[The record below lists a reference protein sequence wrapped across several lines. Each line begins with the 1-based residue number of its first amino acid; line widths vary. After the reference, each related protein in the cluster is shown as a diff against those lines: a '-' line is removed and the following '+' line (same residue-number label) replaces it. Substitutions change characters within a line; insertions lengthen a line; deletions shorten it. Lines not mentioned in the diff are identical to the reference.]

1 MASFCPCHAAPTCS
15 FGRNPPTSRRVGGM
29 SPTCWRHN
37 LLREIPF
44 LFWFWHPTYRS
55 LLQFPI
61 LPWHLRHQRGV
72 PSWLQVHWNPLTLS
86 FEVASFV
93 CCCLLSSNDKVH
105 RGLLDERRPITPW
118 FSSLSTINTTL
129 TLPRPPSTSPHN
141 LCCLFS
147 FSDESS
153 IHSNSL
159 LSCLLPS
166 VGVVDARDPADGA
179 KVVYRN
185 WWLF

>member
-1 MASFCPCHAAPTCS
+1 MFAITWFFFELKHKKCMVGTVPVHLGWFELVGCYYKLACHAAPTCS

-44 LFWFWHPTYRS
+44 LFWFWHPTYRL

-129 TLPRPPSTSPHN
+129 TLPRPPSTSHHD
-141 LCCLFS
+141 LCCLFL
-147 FSDESS
+147 FSNESS
-153 IHSNSL
+153 
-159 LSCLLPS
+159 
-166 VGVVDARDPADGA
+166 
-179 KVVYRN
+179 
-185 WWLF
+185 